1 MGLKSGE
8 YGPWEVVGMGTQM
21 SGVRVKNG
29 AGESFVVS
37 LVLGGWNSAG
47 GGLGIKIRCSHFVV
61 ICIVGCSHFVVRTDF
76 FPSGL

>member
-37 LVLGGWNSAG
+37 LVLGG
-47 GGLGIKIRCSHFVV
+47 
-61 ICIVGCSHFVVRTDF
+61 
-76 FPSGL
+76 